1 MVNKS
6 TSRYLV
12 CQVVIRTV
20 EEKAAGLGP
29 IGYRVSAGV
38 VVSYEVGRK
47 GFPRRTHVSR
57 DLGGERVQPSRD
69 LGNSVPRRGTSSG
82 KSTEVSVLRVG
93 ENKKLQAWPSALRE
107 RGVAPRSPGSGGGDH
122 IRPQADGALH
132 REKAYGL
139 PRHTFRVFVGKLAEM
154 LTGG

>member
-1 MVNKS
+1 MVNKP

-29 IGYRVSAGV
+29 GGYRVSAGV

-69 LGNSVPRRGTSSG
+69 LGKSVPRGGTSSG

-93 ENKKLQAWPSALRE
+93 EKQGAA
-107 RGVAPRSPGSGGGDH
+107 GVAECTEGAGSG
-122 IRPQADGALH
+122 AW
-132 REKAYGL
+132 E
-139 PRHTFRVFVGKLAEM
+139 PRQWWRRSHPASSGWCTPSRDSIWTTETHVPSFCRKIG
-154 LTGG
+154 